1 MEGKTGTENGGDDHI
16 VLGQGDVNGA
26 ERGGDGFRLVLQR
39 LRQLVGHDFADALD
53 VVAEEQ
59 AVLLILLV
67 AQLCHEA
74 VHDGIPLSKV
84 DNLHRC

>member
-1 MEGKTGTENGGDDHI
+1 MSEMQKI
-16 VLGQGDVNGA
+16 SFL
-26 ERGGDGFRLVLQR
+26 F
-39 LRQLVGHDFADALD
+39 FASTSLTDAAD